1 MLCLRKMLCDVNTPI
16 KGTYSNNGVKGVN
29 EKCLNSLSDNSF
41 FEESNMSID
50 NDDSNGNKSQG
61 NNSSFN
67 VVITDNNNIIGRNK
81 QCCYSPINCARKLDF
96 SNVVEYTSVSGNNNN
111 NGDER
116 NSSSTNIKITN
127 NNITTTTTTTTTAN
141 TKNVVVPIS
150 KSINKIKLKCNCS
163 SCKRIFSIVNGE
175 TTLS

>member
-16 KGTYSNNGVKGVN
+16 KGTYSNNGVNGVN

-41 FEESNMSID
+41 FEESDMSLLD
-50 NDDSNGNKSQG
+50 NDSKGNKSQG

-67 VVITDNNNIIGRNK
+67 VVIMDHNNIIGRSK

-96 SNVVEYTSVSGNNNN
+96 DVVEYSSISGNNNN
-111 NGDER
+111 NGDDR
-116 NSSSTNIKITN
+116 SSSISTNIKITNN
-127 NNITTTTTTTTTAN
+127 NNITTTTTTTTT
-141 TKNVVVPIS
+141 TTRNVVVPIS

-163 SCKRIFSIVNGE
+163 TCKRIFSIVNGE

>member
-1 MLCLRKMLCDVNTPI
+1 MLCDVNTPI
-16 KGTYSNNGVKGVN
+16 KGTYSNNGVNGVN

-41 FEESNMSID
+41 FEESDFSI
-50 NDDSNGNKSQG
+50 NNDSNGNKSQG

-67 VVITDNNNIIGRNK
+67 VVIMDHNNIIGRNK

-96 SNVVEYTSVSGNNNN
+96 DVVEYMSISGNNNN
-111 NGDER
+111 NGDDR
-116 NSSSTNIKITN
+116 SSSTNIKITNN
-127 NNITTTTTTTTTAN
+127 NNITTTTTTTTTIR
-141 TKNVVVPIS
+141 NVVVPIS

-163 SCKRIFSIVNGE
+163 TCKRIFSIVNGD

>member
-1 MLCLRKMLCDVNTPI
+1 MLCDVNTPI
-16 KGTYSNNGVKGVN
+16 KGKYSNTGVNGVN
-29 EKCLNSLSDNSF
+29 EKCLNSCLSDNSF
-41 FEESNMSID
+41 FEESD
-50 NDDSNGNKSQG
+50 NDDKNQEG
-61 NNSSFN
+61 NNSSFH
-67 VVITDNNNIIGRNK
+67 VVIMENNSK

-127 NNITTTTTTTTTAN
+127 NNITTTTTTTTTTTAN
-141 TKNVVVPIS
+141 TRNVVVPIS

-163 SCKRIFSIVNGE
+163 TCKRIFSIVNGE